1 MDSCV
6 SLTQRF
12 KKKKKS
18 ILWVTTTKDLLTF
31 LNILSPDTTA
41 ITTKYVCGIY
51 HSIHQG
57 KTDPMRLLFKIQRGF
72 KGYCQS
78 VMCSPKESVEIQIT
92 NENQG
97 PSHPSV
103 NAIFTDLSHRQFT
116 KIWVTFPGIKSLKWA
131 LTQQQMKKLNG
142 CQTRNGTQR

>member
-1 MDSCV
+1 
-6 SLTQRF
+6 
-12 KKKKKS
+12 
-18 ILWVTTTKDLLTF
+18 
-31 LNILSPDTTA
+31 
-41 ITTKYVCGIY
+41 
-51 HSIHQG
+51 
-57 KTDPMRLLFKIQRGF
+57 MRLLFKIQRGF

-116 KIWVTFPGIKSLKWA
+116 KI
-131 LTQQQMKKLNG
+131 
-142 CQTRNGTQR
+142 